1 MKRML
6 WMTGALLLAV
16 TGLATAAG
24 AQPDPNTN
32 TVAYWCGSEDAGI
45 KIEGPFDSVTVPEP
59 PEGTIWTLLVL
70 KAGSEE
76 GGSVEEENEQFPDPV
91 VGETY
96 IRSDGKG
103 ISHAILCH
111 EEETPPT
118 TSTSTTSTTT
128 GETTTTTGGSTT
140 STTTVEATTTTST
153 VGSTTTV
160 QESGTTTTEAA
171 AVPTGSSRPRS
182 GGSLPVTGAS
192 IGGLV
197 LVGTAATL
205 AGFWLR
211 HRAKGMAQ

>member
-24 AQPDPNTN
+24 AQPDPTN
-32 TVAYWCGSEDAGI
+32 SVAYWCGDEESGI
-45 KIEGPFDSVTVPEP
+45 KVENPGDSFTVPEP
-59 PEGTIWTLLVL
+59 PEGTTWVMLIL

-96 IRSDGKG
+96 TRTDGKA

-140 STTTVEATTTTST
+140 TTTTVEATTTTST
-153 VGSTTTV
+153 VGGSTTTV
-160 QESGTTTTEAA
+160 EEATTTTEAV

-197 LVGTAATL
+197 AVGLAATL
-205 AGFWLR
+205 AGLWLR
-211 HRAKGMAQ
+211 HRAKHIAQ